1 MFRMFCE
8 PESMRRGNVK
18 GTVAMQAFL
27 RPGQRGMSR
36 LSVASKFMVLAAV
49 LLAPLVYVTWSF
61 RNAKEY
67 NVRIAV
73 KEKHGDVYMAP
84 AIKLFAAEVATRAA
98 AVRHDD
104 LSARAAEL
112 NADVTAIDP
121 IVQKYGAEFTNEK
134 TWDAAKSALQD
145 AESATGALPTVFAKW
160 NAATAALYSDI
171 QTVSGGST
179 LVLDPQLDT
188 YNLMDANTNRALS
201 VMDNAGQA
209 ADYATMT
216 AQGVVARSQDEVI
229 QLASLSS
236 NATTPLATIDTEYD
250 GAYGFTQ
257 WSGLKGAI
265 DPTRR
270 ELDSSTAALTTGIGN
285 FIKNGAT
292 TNFEALGAD
301 VQTKASALVAQGI
314 PALDRLL
321 GQRIAHYRSQ
331 EHLVY
336 AVFLVFVLLA
346 GYLFLAIVTS
356 IKAGIRSLLEA
367 LRAAGDGDFTVP
379 AEVDATDEI
388 GATARAIDD
397 MQERVREV
405 ISGLSEQAEVLA
417 GAATSVA
424 DVSNRIAQAAQG
436 TAQEA
441 ARSAETAASVGG
453 DVESVTHGTTELG
466 SAISEI
472 SHSATAATRI
482 AGQAVDTTKAA
493 ETTIGSLGRSSE
505 EIEEVIALITSIAAQ
520 TNLLALNATIEAA
533 RAGEAG
539 RGFAIVANEVK
550 DLASQTQAA
559 TEGIRTRV
567 AEIQSDSTGAVDSI
581 SQVIG
586 VVAEVRDYQ
595 TTISSAV
602 EEQAATTTEIATTL
616 NRIVEGSRLI
626 SDAIE
631 NVAQLARTTDDDTA
645 ALKSDAARLA
655 DEASALREVISKFRV
670 TV

>member
-1 MFRMFCE
+1 V
-8 PESMRRGNVK
+8 PV
-18 GTVAMQAFL
+18 QALL

-49 LLAPLVYVTWSF
+49 LLAPLLYVTWSF

-84 AIKLFAAEVATRAA
+84 AIKLFAAEVAARAA
-98 AVRHDD
+98 AVRHAD
-104 LSARAAEL
+104 LSAQRAKLDGEVGAL
-112 NADVTAIDP
+112 AP
-121 IVQKYGAEFTNEK
+121 IVQKYGAEFTNDK
-134 TWDAAKSALQD
+134 TWAAAKQALQD
-145 AESATGALPTVFAKW
+145 AESATGSAPAVFEKW
-160 NAATAALYSDI
+160 NAATAALYTDI

-188 YNLMDANTNRALS
+188 YNLMDSNTNRALS
-201 VMDNAGQA
+201 VMDDAGQA

-216 AQGVVARSQDEVI
+216 TQGVVPRSQDEVI
-229 QLASLSS
+229 QLASLAS
-236 NATTPLATIDTEYD
+236 NASTPLATIDTEYD
-250 GAYGFTQ
+250 GAYGFTH
-257 WSGLKGAI
+257 WAGLKSAVER
-265 DPTRR
+265 TRR
-270 ELDSSTAALTTGIGN
+270 GLDASTATLTTAIGN

-292 TNFEALGAD
+292 TNFEVLGAD
-301 VQTKASALVAQGI
+301 VQVKASALVDKGI
-314 PALDRLL
+314 PALDVLL
-321 GQRIAHYRSQ
+321 GQRISHYRSQ

-336 AVFLVFVLLA
+336 AVFFVFVLLA
-346 GYLFLAIVTS
+346 VYLFLAIVTS
-356 IKAGIRSLLEA
+356 IKTGIRSLLGA

-379 AEVDATDEI
+379 ADVDATDEI

-397 MQERVREV
+397 MQERVREAV
-405 ISGLSEQAEVLA
+405 TGLNERAEVLA
-417 GAATSVA
+417 TAATSVA
-424 DVSNRIAQAAQG
+424 DASNRIAHAAQG
-436 TAQEA
+436 TAEEA

-453 DVESVTHGTTELG
+453 DVETVTHGTTELG
-466 SAISEI
+466 SAIAEI
-472 SHSATAATRI
+472 SQSATAATRI

-493 ETTIGSLGRSSE
+493 ETTIGSLGKSSE

-567 AEIQSDSTGAVDSI
+567 ADIQSDSTGAVDSI
-581 SQVIG
+581 SQISD

-602 EEQAATTTEIATTL
+602 EEQAATTTEIAETL

-626 SDAIE
+626 SDAID
-631 NVAQLARTTDDDTA
+631 NVSRLARATDDDTG
-645 ALKSDAARLA
+645 ALTLDASRLA
-655 DEASALREVISKFRV
+655 DEAAGLRELISMFRV